1 MADGSLARRY
11 ARALLELGQ
20 SHSCIDQLG
29 ADLDSFAAVLDD
41 NDGQLRSVLNN
52 PGLTTTERKNVVN
65 AILGLLTLH
74 QLSRNFIRLLVD
86 KSRLEVFDAI
96 QRSYTEM
103 ADELAGRIRATVT
116 TATPAD
122 AATADQIRSVLESTT
137 GKTVLVDFQVDP
149 DLIGGIV
156 ARVGDT
162 VYDASIRARLQNLQE
177 TLSR

>member
-11 ARALLELGQ
+11 ARALLALGREQ
-20 SHSCIDQLG
+20 NCIDQLG
-29 ADLDSFAAVLDD
+29 ADLDTFAEVLDQD
-41 NDGQLRSVLNN
+41 DAQLRSVLNN
-52 PGLTTTERKNVVN
+52 PGLTTSERKNVVT
-65 AILGLLTLH
+65 AILGLLPLH
-74 QLSRNFIRLLVD
+74 QLSRNFINLLVD
-86 KSRLEVFDAI
+86 KSRLAVFDDIRLA
-96 QRSYTEM
+96 YTAM
-103 ADELAGRIRATVT
+103 ADELASRGRATVT

-122 AATADQIRSVLESTT
+122 AATADQIRTVLESST

-162 VYDASIRARLQNLQE
+162 VYDASIRARLQNLRE